1 MERRKYVVEELL
13 QKNYVLPQSNKYVLR
28 ENAVEGKSTLEVSLS
43 EENYCIEDYDHSKK
57 CAFFVEDGK
66 IGMQKSVDH
75 VLLEKRADN
84 KWILHLIEMK
94 SSVGNKTWRDIKQK
108 VRTSYLSMEALA
120 AVMGI
125 EVEEIK
131 TYTTYENEKFNSGR
145 ETTNPRMIVPP
156 LGEPAIDFKKEE
168 WDKNIIRIKV
178 GDEITFSHKGI
189 KMENIDNVLQGKI
202 SLGIE

>member
-1 MERRKYVVEELL
+1 MEELL
-13 QKNYVLPQSNKYVLR
+13 QENYFLPQSNKYVLR
-28 ENAVEGKSTLEVSLS
+28 ENAAEGKSTLEVSLVN
-43 EENYCIEDYDHSKK
+43 ENYCIEDYDHSKK
-57 CAFFVEDGK
+57 CGFFVEDGK

-75 VLLEKRADN
+75 VLLEKKGES

-125 EVEEIK
+125 KVEEIK
-131 TYTTYENEKFNSGR
+131 TYTTYETEKFNSSK
-145 ETTNPRMIVPP
+145 ETTNPKMIIPP

-178 GDEITFSHKGI
+178 GEELTFSHREI
-189 KMENIDNVLQGKI
+189 KMKNIDNVLMGK
-202 SLGIE
+202 LDLEEEVNQ